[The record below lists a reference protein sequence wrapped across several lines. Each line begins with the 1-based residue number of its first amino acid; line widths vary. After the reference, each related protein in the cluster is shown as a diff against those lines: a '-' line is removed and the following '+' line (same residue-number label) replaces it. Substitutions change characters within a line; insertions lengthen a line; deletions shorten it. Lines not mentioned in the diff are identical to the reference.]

1 MMGALINT
9 SEFTRT
15 YRYTEKREK
24 SMIYEQTYLEWRAG
38 NELVGEFDAD
48 VIISGLSWY
57 VLDSA

>member
-1 MMGALINT
+1 
-9 SEFTRT
+9 
-15 YRYTEKREK
+15 
-24 SMIYEQTYLEWRAG
+24 MIYEQAYLEWRAG